1 MEQSTKEKIILLLSA
16 GVTLGFVYSPCQY
29 RRVLRILGK
38 EWRKIDKEELKR
50 EIKSCYRSKL
60 IKEKENADGTMTY
73 VLTEKGK
80 MRVLTYDFYNIKIR
94 EKVWDGKWRAVI
106 FDIPEK
112 FRWGRDSLRKKL
124 RELGFFEF
132 QKSVFI
138 FPYNCKDEMDFIIE
152 FFKIRK
158 YVRYGVFDY
167 IDNEPHLKK
176 FFNLK

>member
-1 MEQSTKEKIILLLSA
+1 MEQSIKEKIMLLLSA
-16 GVTLGFVYSPCQY
+16 GVALGFVYSPHQY
-29 RRVLRILGK
+29 RRVLHVTGK
-38 EWRKIDKEELKR
+38 EWRRINKEELRK

-80 MRVLTYDFYNIKIR
+80 MRVLTYDFYKMKI
-94 EKVWDGKWRAVI
+94 EQKVWDGKWRAVI

-112 FRWGRDSLRKKL
+112 FRWGRDALRKKL
-124 RELGFFEF
+124 KELGFCEF
-132 QKSVFI
+132 QKSVFV
-138 FPYNCKDEMDFIIE
+138 FPYDCKDEIDFIIE
-152 FFKIRK
+152 FFNIRK

-167 IDNEPHLKK
+167 VDNAVHLKE